1 MNENMNTT
9 MQPSADMAPALV
21 PSQQSN
27 GSICPFENF
36 DSFSNAWRM
45 SKCLSS
51 SSIVP
56 GAFRGPD
63 GQPNCMIA
71 LELASRLH
79 TSIFMIMQHL
89 YIVSG
94 KPAFSSQFIIAAIQ
108 ACGRY
113 SPLKYKKR
121 FDGNGRLIGCR
132 AYAKELKSGEV
143 LEGPE
148 VTMEMAE
155 KEGWI
160 RKNGSKWQTMPEVMM
175 TYRAAAFFG
184 RIYAPDLMM
193 GFKTEDEAIETS
205 EERAAEADT
214 IARLNRM
221 SEKAKPIDAVPAEE
235 VPAEPLAE
243 KGEVPTEKPQ
253 PVAQEE
259 PDLYKPNQAQSLQD
273 RFDERQKEAAPQ
285 PRSYRPEMEQE
296 AIPAELMSDENGNV

>member
-1 MNENMNTT
+1 MNENMTA
-9 MQPSADMAPALV
+9 QEGALV
-21 PSQQSN
+21 ATPQKS
-27 GSICPFENF
+27 GSICPFDNF
-36 DSFSNAWRM
+36 ESFQNAWEM
-45 SKCLSS
+45 SDCLSRS
-51 SSIVP
+51 NIVP
-56 GAFRGPD
+56 PAFRGPD
-63 GQPNCMIA
+63 GQHNCMIA
-71 LELASRLH
+71 LELASRLR

-94 KPAFSSQFIIAAIQ
+94 KPAFSSQFTIAAIQ

-121 FDGNGRLIGCR
+121 FDANGRLIGCR
-132 AYAKELKSGEV
+132 AYAKELKSGEI

-193 GFKTEDEAIETS
+193 GFKTEDEAIETTD
-205 EERAAEADT
+205 EQTTETEA
-214 IARLNRM
+214 IAKLNAM
-221 SEKAKPIDAVPAEE
+221 QEKAKPIDAVPAEE
-235 VPAEPLAE
+235 VPEEKAETPAE
-243 KGEVPTEKPQ
+243 NPQ
-253 PVAQEE
+253 PAAQEE

-273 RFDERQKEAAPQ
+273 RFDEKQKETLPS
-285 PRSYRPEMEQE
+285 PRSYRQEMEQE
-296 AIPAELMSDENGNV
+296 AIPAELMSDENGAI

>member
-1 MNENMNTT
+1 MNENTNT
-9 MQPSADMAPALV
+9 QNLAQEERPAALV
-21 PSQQSN
+21 TSSQGS

-71 LELASRLH
+71 LELASRLK

-89 YIVSG
+89 YIVQG

-121 FDGNGRLIGCR
+121 YDEKGRLIGCR
-132 AYAKELKSGEV
+132 AFAKELKSGEV

-148 VTMEMAE
+148 VTIEMAE
-155 KEGWI
+155 KEGWM

-193 GFKTEDEAIETS
+193 GFKSEEEAVESNDEAAVESSSAIG
-205 EERAAEADT
+205 
-214 IARLNRM
+214 RLNTM
-221 SEKAKPIDAVPAEE
+221 SEKAQPIEAELTEEVHEGAPAENPE
-235 VPAEPLAE
+235 PA
-243 KGEVPTEKPQ
+243 V
-253 PVAQEE
+253 EE
-259 PDLYKPNQAQSLQD
+259 ETDLYRPNEAQSLQE
-273 RFDERQKEAAPQ
+273 RFDEKHREEMPQ
-285 PRSYRPEMEQE
+285 PRSYRPEM
-296 AIPAELMSDENGNV
+296 AEEPVPPEMLSDENGSV

>member
-1 MNENMNTT
+1 MNENMTAQENG
-9 MQPSADMAPALV
+9 ALV
-21 PSQQSN
+21 ATSQKS

-89 YIVSG
+89 YIVKG

-121 FDGNGRLIGCR
+121 FDANGRLIGCR
-132 AYAKELKSGEV
+132 AYAKEVKSGEI

-160 RKNGSKWQTMPEVMM
+160 RKDGSKWQTMPEVMM

-193 GFKTEDEAIETS
+193 GFKTEDEAIETTD
-205 EERAAEADT
+205 EQTTETEA
-214 IARLNRM
+214 IAKLNAM
-221 SEKAKPIDAVPAEE
+221 QEKAKPIDAETAEEIPAEA
-235 VPAEPLAE
+235 PAEN
-243 KGEVPTEKPQ
+243 PQ
-253 PVAQEE
+253 PAAQEE

-273 RFDERQKEAAPQ
+273 RFDEKQKEALPS
-285 PRSYRPEMEQE
+285 PRSYRQEMEQE
-296 AIPAELMSDENGNV
+296 AIPAELMSDENGAI

>member
-1 MNENMNTT
+1 MNENMTAQENG
-9 MQPSADMAPALV
+9 ALV
-21 PSQQSN
+21 ATSQKS

-89 YIVSG
+89 YIVKG

-121 FDGNGRLIGCR
+121 FDGHGRLIGCR
-132 AYAKELKSGEV
+132 AYAKEVKSGEI

-160 RKNGSKWQTMPEVMM
+160 RKDGSKWQTMPEVMM

-193 GFKTEDEAIETS
+193 GFKTEDEAIETTD
-205 EERAAEADT
+205 EQTTETEA
-214 IARLNRM
+214 IAKLNAM
-221 SEKAKPIDAVPAEE
+221 QEKAKPIDAETAEE
-235 VPAEPLAE
+235 I
-243 KGEVPTEKPQ
+243 PTEAPPENPQ
-253 PVAQEE
+253 PCAGEE

-273 RFDERQKEAAPQ
+273 RFDEKQKEALPS
-285 PRSYRPEMEQE
+285 PRSYRQEMEQE
-296 AIPAELMSDENGNV
+296 AIPAELISDENGAI